1 MGVIERGVQSV
12 FRAAN
17 ERLRTRMEGLLYHGR
32 RPVICECSNPDCLD
46 VLELTPEEYRE
57 VRGAGNFVV
66 ASGHSNPAIEY
77 VVERRE
83 RFDIVK
89 KYEGDNGV

>member
-17 ERLRTRMEGLLYHGR
+17 ERLRTRMEGLLYRGR
-32 RPVICECSNPDCLD
+32 RPVICECSNPDCLE
-46 VLELTPEEYRE
+46 VLELTPEEYGE

-66 ASGHSNPAIEY
+66 ASGHGIPAIERL
-77 VVERRE
+77 VERRE
-83 RFDIVK
+83 RFDVVH
-89 KYEGDNGV
+89 KYDADGA

>member
-17 ERLRTRMEGLLYHGR
+17 ERLRTRMEGLLYQGR
-32 RPVICECSNPDCLD
+32 RPVICECSDPDCLD

-66 ASGHSNPAIEY
+66 AYGHGTPAIERL
-77 VVERRE
+77 VERRE
-83 RFDIVK
+83 GFDVVQK
-89 KYEGDNGV
+89 FDADGT